1 MGFRVWGVG
10 FRVRALGFG
19 VLGFGFGVLGSGFWV
34 EGWGAGSVCYGSMLR
49 TISVYNQNPIT
60 SKPSRMECH
69 VPKGPCSYNYR
80 HRYILRDLLWGVE
93 GLGFVGFLFGSAE
106 NKDYKIL
113 TNTTSHASLLS
124 TPDRISLN

>member
-1 MGFRVWGVG
+1 MGSWVQ
-10 FRVRALGFG
+10 GFG
-19 VLGFGFGVLGSGFWV
+19 LKAGVPGLS
-34 EGWGAGSVCYGSMLR
+34 ATIACYEQSPY
-49 TISVYNQNPIT
+49 TTKTPIT
-60 SKPSRMECH
+60 SKPSHMECH

-93 GLGFVGFLFGSAE
+93 GLGFVGFLFESAE